1 MALPKEPRQKM
12 INIMYLVLTAIL
24 ALNVSSEILNAFKT
38 IDEGFAKS
46 NSGLK
51 KQSESTLRAFQD
63 KDNLEKYADKIA
75 IWEPKAQKVKDLSDS
90 LYDYIEMLKSD
101 LKKESGQKPP
111 SAEFKEDD
119 LEASTR
125 MFLNGKE
132 GQTKGEQLYTMLTK
146 YKASL
151 AGIDSLDKAVATL
164 PDFTATP
171 TSYNKDNAK
180 MTAGMN
186 PAQKWANGYFHMTP
200 TVASL
205 AILSKFQNDIRNSQ
219 SQLIEYCY
227 AQVSSTVIPINE
239 FGVIA
244 SANATVVMSGDE
256 VAITAGLGGFNKDFK
271 PTITIDGAS
280 VPIGADGNGVYK
292 MAASTPGDYTKH
304 IVATYLNPTTGKQET
319 KTADVKFKVGIP
331 TGLNVSADA
340 TRFFYAGA
348 PSGNPISISGA
359 AGGAGS
365 IQVTPVSGVTDVQ
378 KTGNGTYSVFCNA
391 LGTAV
396 LKVTDGKTTTTV
408 NIPVKKLPDPQSAY
422 VFGTLDQ
429 NSGQGGSIG
438 ASEFKLQSGLKAV
451 LPEDFVFKGIE
462 YRVKS
467 FIMQFSGKGFNGT
480 ESMTVGSFSSAAAL
494 MNRCSQGS
502 QVVISDITFVDGANI
517 DHKLKSKISYS
528 LK

>member
-38 IDEGFAKS
+38 IDEGFKNSNLSSQIHNETVLKS
-46 NSGLK
+46 
-51 KQSESTLRAFQD
+51 FQD
-63 KDNLEKYADKIA
+63 SAIMAKFADKVA
-75 IWEPKAQKVKDLSDS
+75 IWEPQAKKVKDLSDDA
-90 LYDYIEMLKSD
+90 YAFIDMLKSD
-101 LKKESGQKPP
+101 LKKESGQKVPNG
-111 SAEFKEDD
+111 EFKEDD

-132 GQTKGEQLYTMLTK
+132 GQTKGEQLYAMLTK
-146 YKASL
+146 YKANL
-151 AGIDSLDKAVATL
+151 AKIDSLEQKVSSF
-164 PDFTATP
+164 DFTTLP
-171 TSYNKDNAK
+171 TSYNDDNAK
-180 MTAGMN
+180 ATAGMN

-219 SQLIEYCY
+219 TTLIDYCF
-227 AQVSSTVIPINE
+227 AKVSSVSLPITD

-256 VAITAGLGGFNKDFK
+256 VEITAGLGGFNKDSK
-271 PTITIDGAS
+271 PIITIDGAS
-280 VPIGADGNGVYK
+280 VPIGPNGNGVYK
-292 MAASTPGDYTKH
+292 MLASTPGEYTKH
-304 IVATYLNPTTGKQET
+304 IVATFLNPNTNKQET

-365 IQVTPVSGVTDVQ
+365 IQVTAVSGVTDVQ
-378 KTGNGTYSVFCNA
+378 KTGNGTYSVYCNA

-396 LKVTDGKTTTTV
+396 LKVTDGKSTTTV

-422 VFGTLDQ
+422 VFGTLDA

-438 ASEFKLQSGLKAV
+438 YSEFKLQSGLKAV

-462 YRVKS
+462 YKVKS
-467 FIMQFSGKGFNGT
+467 FIMQFSGKGFTGT
-480 ESMTVGSFSSAAAL
+480 ESITVGSFGGASAL
-494 MNRCSQGS
+494 LNRCAQGS
-502 QVVISDITFVDGANI
+502 QVVISDIVFVDGANI

>member
-38 IDEGFAKS
+38 IDDSFLKS
-46 NSGLK
+46 NDGLK
-51 KQSESTLRAFQD
+51 VRSAKLIADFDAEQNAQF
-63 KDNLEKYADKIA
+63 ADKIVVWKPRA
-75 IWEPKAQKVKDLSDS
+75 EKVRDLSETA
-90 LYDYIEMLKSD
+90 YAYIEMLKAD
-101 LKKESGQKPP
+101 LKKESGQKVPNG
-111 SAEFKEDD
+111 EFKEDD

-132 GQTKGEQLYTMLTK
+132 GQTKGEQLYAMLTN
-146 YKASL
+146 YKANLLAIDNSL
-151 AGIDSLDKAVATL
+151 AKQVAGL
-164 PDFTATP
+164 PDFTNVP
-171 TSYNKDNAK
+171 KSYNKDDAK
-180 MTAGMN
+180 LLAN
-186 PAQKWANGYFHMTP
+186 LKPAQQWSNTYFHMTP

-219 SQLIEYCY
+219 TSLVEFCYSQISS
-227 AQVSSTVIPINE
+227 VSLPIDQ
-239 FGVIA
+239 FAVIA

-256 VAITAGLGGFNKDFK
+256 VAITAGLGGFNKDSK
-271 PTITIDGAS
+271 PIITIDGSS
-280 VPIGADGNGVYK
+280 VPIGADGQGIYK
-292 MAASTPGDYTKH
+292 MAASTPGDYSKH
-304 IVATYLNPTTGKQET
+304 IVATYTNPSTGKQET

-365 IQVTPVSGVTDVQ
+365 IQVTAVSGVTDVQ
-378 KTGNGTYSVFCNA
+378 KTGNGTYSVYCNA

-396 LKVTDGKTTTTV
+396 LKVTDGKSTTTV

-422 VFGTLDQ
+422 VFGTLDA

-438 ASEFKLQSGLKAV
+438 FSEFKLQSGLKAV

-462 YRVKS
+462 YKVKS

-480 ESMTVGSFSSAAAL
+480 ESITVGSFGGASAL
-494 MNRCSQGS
+494 LNRCAQGS
-502 QVVISDITFVDGANI
+502 QVVISDIVFVDGANI

>member
-38 IDEGFAKS
+38 IDDSFSKS
-46 NSGLK
+46 NDGLK
-51 KQSESTLRAFQD
+51 VRSAKLISDFDAEQNAQF
-63 KDNLEKYADKIA
+63 ADKIV
-75 IWEPKAQKVKDLSDS
+75 IWKPRAEKVRDLSDS
-90 LYDYIEMLKSD
+90 VYDYIEMLKLD
-101 LKKESGQKPP
+101 LKKESGQKTPNG
-111 SAEFKEDD
+111 EFKEDD

-146 YKASL
+146 FKASL
-151 AGIDSLDKAVATL
+151 AGIEALEKTASAL
-164 PDFTATP
+164 PDFTILP
-171 TSYNKDNAK
+171 KSYNKDNEK
-180 MTAGMN
+180 LTAGMN

-219 SQLIEYCY
+219 TQLIEYCY
-227 AQVSSTVIPINE
+227 AQINSVSLPITD

-256 VAITAGLGGFNKDFK
+256 VAITAGLGGFNKDSK

-304 IVATYLNPTTGKQET
+304 IVATYLNPNTGKQET

-462 YRVKS
+462 YKVKS

-502 QVVISDITFVDGANI
+502 QVVISDIIFVDGANI

>member
-38 IDEGFAKS
+38 IDASFAKS
-46 NSGLK
+46 NDGLK
-51 KQSESTLRAFQD
+51 VRSAKLISDFDAEQNAQF
-63 KDNLEKYADKIA
+63 ADKIV
-75 IWEPKAQKVKDLSDS
+75 IWKPRAEKVRDISDS
-90 LYDYIEMLKSD
+90 VYEYIEMLKSD

-111 SAEFKEDD
+111 STEFKEDD

-132 GQTKGEQLYTMLTK
+132 GQTKGEQLYAMLTK

-151 AGIDSLDKAVATL
+151 AGIEALDKTVAGL

-171 TSYNKDNAK
+171 TSYNKDNEK
-180 MTAGMN
+180 LTASMN

-219 SQLIEYCY
+219 TQLIEYCY
-227 AQVSSTVIPINE
+227 AQINSVSLPITD

-256 VAITAGLGGFNKDFK
+256 VAITAGLGGFNKDSK

-304 IVATYLNPTTGKQET
+304 IVATFINPNTGKQET

-365 IQVTPVSGVTDVQ
+365 IQVSPVSGVTDVQ
-378 KTGNGTYSVFCNA
+378 KTGNGTYSVFCNT

-480 ESMTVGSFSSAAAL
+480 ESMTVGSFSSASAL
-494 MNRCSQGS
+494 MSRCTQGS

>member
-1 MALPKEPRQKM
+1 M

-38 IDEGFAKS
+38 IDDSFLKS
-46 NSGLK
+46 NDGLK
-51 KQSESTLRAFQD
+51 KRSSDYINAFDSEENKQFA
-63 KDNLEKYADKIA
+63 NKIA
-75 IWEPKAQKVKDLSDS
+75 IWKPRAERVKDLSDS
-90 LYDYIEMLKSD
+90 IYLYIDILKVD
-101 LKKESGQKPP
+101 LKKESGQKTPDGV
-111 SAEFKEDD
+111 FKEDD

-132 GQTKGEQLYTMLTK
+132 GQTKGEQLYALLTK
-146 YKASL
+146 YKQNLASINDTL
-151 AGIDSLDKAVATL
+151 ALEVKTI
-164 PDFTATP
+164 PNM
-171 TSYNKDNAK
+171 TSIPKSFNKDDAK
-180 MTAGMN
+180 LLANMT
-186 PAQKWANGYFHMTP
+186 PAQQWANTYFHMTP

-219 SQLIEYCY
+219 NQLIEYCY
-227 AQVSSTVIPINE
+227 RKINSTALKLPE
-239 FGVIA
+239 FGVVA
-244 SANATVVMSGDE
+244 NPSATLVMSGDE
-256 VAITAGLGGFNKDFK
+256 ISITAGLGAYNKDAK
-271 PTITIDGAS
+271 PSISIDGAS
-280 VPIGADGNGVYK
+280 VPIGADGQGVYK
-292 MAASTPGDYTKH
+292 MAAASPGEYSKRVTITYNDPETGEQKTKF
-304 IVATYLNPTTGKQET
+304 T
-319 KTADVKFKVGIP
+319 DVKFKVGIP

-365 IQVTPVSGVTDVQ
+365 IQVTAVSGVTDVQ
-378 KTGNGTYSVFCNA
+378 KTGNGTYSVYCNA

-396 LKVTDGKTTTTV
+396 LKVTDGKSTTTV

-422 VFGTLDQ
+422 VFGTLDA

-438 ASEFKLQSGLKAV
+438 FSEFKLQSGLKAV

-462 YRVKS
+462 YKVKS
-467 FIMQFSGKGFNGT
+467 FIMQFSGKGFTGT
-480 ESMTVGSFSSAAAL
+480 ESITVGSFGGASAL
-494 MNRCSQGS
+494 LNRCAQGS
-502 QVVISDITFVDGANI
+502 QVVISDIVFVDGANI

>member
-38 IDEGFAKS
+38 IEDSFAKS
-46 NSGLK
+46 NDGLK
-51 KQSESTLRAFQD
+51 VRSAKLISDFDAEQNAQF
-63 KDNLEKYADKIA
+63 ADKIVVWKPRA
-75 IWEPKAQKVKDLSDS
+75 EKVRDLSDS
-90 LYDYIEMLKSD
+90 VFAYIDMLKSD
-101 LKKESGQKPP
+101 LKKESGQKVPDGP
-111 SAEFKEDD
+111 FKEDD

-125 MFLNGKE
+125 MFLNGKD
-132 GQTKGEQLYTMLTK
+132 GQTRGEQLHATLTK
-146 YKASL
+146 YKAGLLAIDPSL
-151 AGIDSLDKAVATL
+151 AKQVANL
-164 PDFTATP
+164 PDFTNIP
-171 TSYNKDNAK
+171 KSYSSDNVKQLAS
-180 MTAGMN
+180 MN
-186 PAQKWANGYFHMTP
+186 PAKKWANVYFHMTP

-219 SQLIEYCY
+219 TQLIEYCY
-227 AQVSSTVIPINE
+227 SQINSVSLPITD

-256 VAITAGLGGFNKDFK
+256 VAITAGLGGFNKDSK
-271 PTITIDGAS
+271 PTITIDGTN

-304 IVATYLNPTTGKQET
+304 IVATYLNPNTGKQET

-365 IQVTPVSGVTDVQ
+365 IQVTAVSGVTDVQ
-378 KTGNGTYSVFCNA
+378 KTGNGTYSVYCNA

-396 LKVTDGKTTTTV
+396 LKVSDGKSTTTV

-462 YRVKS
+462 YKVKS
-467 FIMQFSGKGFNGT
+467 FILQFSGKGYNGT
-480 ESMTVGSFSSAAAL
+480 ESMTVGSFSGASAL
-494 MNRCSQGS
+494 MSRCTQGS
-502 QVVISDITFVDGANI
+502 QVVISDIVFVDAANI
-517 DHKLKSKISYS
+517 EHKLKSRISYT

>member
-51 KQSESTLRAFQD
+51 ERSTNNINGFDAPE
-63 KDNLEKYADKIA
+63 NMEKYPDRIA
-75 IWEPKAQKVKDLSDS
+75 VWKPKAERVRDLSDS
-90 LYDYIEMLKSD
+90 IYDYIEMLKSD
-101 LKKESGQKPP
+101 LKKESGQKIPNG
-111 SAEFKEDD
+111 EFKEDD

-132 GQTKGEQLYTMLTK
+132 GQTKGEQLYAMLNK
-146 YKASL
+146 YKANL
-151 AGIDSLDKAVATL
+151 ASIDSLDKKVAALPNFTTL
-164 PDFTATP
+164 P
-171 TSYNKDNAK
+171 TSFNKDDAK
-180 MTAGMN
+180 LMATMT
-186 PAQKWANGYFHMTP
+186 PAQKWANSYFHMTP

-205 AILSKFQNDIRNSQ
+205 AILSKFQNDIRNTQ
-219 SQLIEYCY
+219 TQLIDFCY
-227 AQVSSTVIPINE
+227 AQINSTIIPINE

-256 VAITAGLGGFNKDFK
+256 VAITAGLGGYNKDFK
-271 PTITIDGAS
+271 PTITVDGAS
-280 VPIGADGNGVYK
+280 VPIGPDGNGVYK
-292 MAASTPGDYTKH
+292 MLASNPGDYTKR
-304 IVATYLNPTTGKQET
+304 VTATYINPNTGKQET
-319 KTADVKFKVGIP
+319 KTTDVKFKVGIP

-365 IQVTPVSGVTDVQ
+365 IQVTAVSGVTDVQ
-378 KTGNGTYSVFCNA
+378 KTGNGTYSVYCNA

-396 LKVTDGKTTTTV
+396 LKVSDGKTTTTV

-422 VFGTLDQ
+422 VYGTLNE

-438 ASEFKLQSGLKAV
+438 ASEFKLQTGLKAV
-451 LPEDFVFKGIE
+451 LPEDFVFKGID
-462 YRVKS
+462 YKVKS
-467 FIMQFSGKGFNGT
+467 FIIQCSGKGFTNT
-480 ESMTVGSFSSAAAL
+480 ESKTVSSFSAASDL
-494 MNRCSQGS
+494 TSRCTQGS
-502 QVVISDITFVDGANI
+502 QVVISDIIFSDAANI
-517 DHKLKSKISYS
+517 EHKLKSKISFT

>member
-38 IDEGFAKS
+38 IDASFAKS
-46 NSGLK
+46 NDGLK
-51 KQSESTLRAFQD
+51 VRSAKLISDFDAEQNAQF
-63 KDNLEKYADKIA
+63 ADKIV
-75 IWEPKAQKVKDLSDS
+75 IWKPRAEKVRDISDS
-90 LYDYIEMLKSD
+90 VYEYIEMLKSD

-111 SAEFKEDD
+111 STEFKEDD

-132 GQTKGEQLYTMLTK
+132 GQTKGEQLYAMLTK

-151 AGIDSLDKAVATL
+151 AGIEALDKTVAAL

-171 TSYNKDNAK
+171 TSYNKDNEK
-180 MTAGMN
+180 LTASMN

-219 SQLIEYCY
+219 TQLIEYCY
-227 AQVSSTVIPINE
+227 AQINSVSLPITD

-256 VAITAGLGGFNKDFK
+256 VAITAGLGGFNKDSK

-304 IVATYLNPTTGKQET
+304 IVATFINPNTGKQET

-365 IQVTPVSGVTDVQ
+365 IQVSPVSGVTDVQ
-378 KTGNGTYSVFCNA
+378 KTGNGTYSVFCNT

-480 ESMTVGSFSSAAAL
+480 ESMTVGSFSSASAL
-494 MNRCSQGS
+494 MSRCTQGS

>member
-1 MALPKEPRQKM
+1 
-12 INIMYLVLTAIL
+12 
-24 ALNVSSEILNAFKT
+24 
-38 IDEGFAKS
+38 
-46 NSGLK
+46 
-51 KQSESTLRAFQD
+51 
-63 KDNLEKYADKIA
+63 
-75 IWEPKAQKVKDLSDS
+75 
-90 LYDYIEMLKSD
+90 
-101 LKKESGQKPP
+101 
-111 SAEFKEDD
+111 
-119 LEASTR
+119 
-125 MFLNGKE
+125 
-132 GQTKGEQLYTMLTK
+132 
-146 YKASL
+146 
-151 AGIDSLDKAVATL
+151 
-164 PDFTATP
+164 
-171 TSYNKDNAK
+171 
-180 MTAGMN
+180 MN

-219 SQLIEYCY
+219 TQLIEYCY
-227 AQVSSTVIPINE
+227 AQINSVSLPITD

-256 VAITAGLGGFNKDFK
+256 VAITAGLGGFNKDSK

-304 IVATYLNPTTGKQET
+304 IVATYLNPNTGKQET

-462 YRVKS
+462 YKVKS

-502 QVVISDITFVDGANI
+502 QVVISDIIFVDGANI